1 MQVNVE
7 IKDNILI
14 YRGIEIDIQAVDEYG
29 AYYNTACLEINVSGY
44 IGEKYYYNER
54 YEITSIEDAIKWI
67 DKNHDEHLQKHPI
80 ENS

>member
-14 YRGIEIDIQAVDEYG
+14 YRGLEIDIQAVDEYC
-29 AYYNTACLEINVSGY
+29 AYYNTASLEIDVSGY

-67 DKNHDEHLQKHPI
+67 DKIYDEHLQEHPI